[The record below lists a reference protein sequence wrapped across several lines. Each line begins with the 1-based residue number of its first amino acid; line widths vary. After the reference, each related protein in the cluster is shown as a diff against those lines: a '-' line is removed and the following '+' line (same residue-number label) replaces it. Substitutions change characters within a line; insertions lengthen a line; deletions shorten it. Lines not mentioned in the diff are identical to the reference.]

1 MRHNKT
7 RTFQLGI
14 AIATLFASTGAS
26 LACGNAMLY
35 PLLFRAY
42 PQTKVVF
49 DAEMDSRRQGRLSVS
64 VWSRDLGPTYHQW
77 SLARAEKAVKELG
90 ARLHQTTIAKQTES
104 APTIKVLLTN
114 EIYTALIE
122 PRANK
127 AELAPLKTGNSRR
140 RADLYTSANIIRALL
155 DGQLGWQDAVDK
167 KLVVLADSSD
177 ATAQHLAEL
186 LVASFSKKTAKTGEF

>member
-1 MRHNKT
+1 MR
-7 RTFQLGI
+7 I
-14 AIATLFASTGAS
+14 
-26 LACGNAMLY
+26 
-35 PLLFRAY
+35 
-42 PQTKVVF
+42 
-49 DAEMDSRRQGRLSVS
+49 
-64 VWSRDLGPTYHQW
+64 
-77 SLARAEKAVKELG
+77 KAPINPMITPINCFLRKL
-90 ARLHQTTIAKQTES
+90 KPKKS